1 MTHIRTPVKEKAKEI
16 AKLLKKENPD
26 YNYLRELFRN
36 LRREL
41 NVSSSP
47 VQRKL
52 PYIPTEEEIKKFYN
66 AVWNSKNMKD
76 VLIIKTLLYTAV
88 RVSELVNIKLDD
100 IDDKNFQIHI
110 RNGVRNKSR
119 FVPYPQNFNTVFVY
133 HIDQMRK
140 NGSEYLFE
148 SGLKKPY
155 SDRGIRKMLQK
166 YTKQAE
172 ISHSISPQTLRHFL
186 FSWLKKQGLDDYL
199 IQPFSGHES
208 KLALEIYTSYS
219 TDDAK
224 PNYEQLI
231 KNFPV

>member
-1 MTHIRTPVKEKAKEI
+1 MTNIRTPVKEKAKEF

-41 NVSSSP
+41 NVSSIP
-47 VQRKL
+47 VQRKS
-52 PYIPTEEEIKKFYN
+52 PHIPTENEVKKFYSV
-66 AVWNSKNMKD
+66 VWESKNMND
-76 VLIIKTLLYTAV
+76 VLIIKTLLYTGV
-88 RVSELVNIKLDD
+88 RVSELVKIKLDH
-100 IDDKNFQIHI
+100 IDDKKCQIHI
-110 RNGVRNKSR
+110 KEGRGKKSR
-119 FVPYPQNFNTVFVY
+119 FVPYPETFNSVLAY
-133 HIDQMRK
+133 HIDKMRK

-148 SGLKKPY
+148 SGLKRPY
-155 SDRGIRKMLQK
+155 SDRGIRKILQK
-166 YTKQAE
+166 YTKLAE

-186 FSWLKKQGLDDYL
+186 FSWLKKQGLDDAL

-208 KLALEIYTSYS
+208 KVALEIYTSYS

-231 KNFPV
+231 KKFPV